1 MDLGKSMER
10 MLTLDDRTF
19 TRLLLHRKVTHQS
32 RTLSSIPALCTLH
45 LTPKSQTLNPYRL

>member
-19 TRLLLHRKVTHQS
+19 TRLLLHRKVAHQS

-45 LTPKSQTLNPYRL
+45 PTPKSQTLNPKP